1 MSQRANPVVVGGFM
15 VAMIALCI
23 FLVVFV
29 GTGNLSSY
37 SSSRY
42 ELLYSSSIK
51 GLNVGAPVALK
62 GVKIGEVV
70 SITAKIYP
78 EKLDVLNSVVID
90 VDPKAMVRVGEPDKR
105 REEVIQELLGK
116 GLSAQLKMQSLLT
129 GLLYIEVNF
138 YPQRE
143 RNTFPIETE
152 YPQIPTV
159 PSDLEQLTQN
169 LEGFDLRGM
178 AEDMKGVI
186 AGLNQVLANED
197 TQALP
202 TTVNHTMVA
211 FGDMSGEMKKMA
223 IGMRQD
229 MAAMRAQMAP
239 MAAEIRQMAGQLN
252 EEVPGTVK
260 QLNSML
266 AELENTLV
274 AARGTLER
282 AENAMDPD
290 SPLLYQME
298 QSAKDMSR
306 AARAVEEMAE
316 LLEKKPSSVLYGK

>member
-1 MSQRANPVVVGGFM
+1 MSQRANPAVVGGFM
-15 VAMIALCI
+15 VAIIALCI
-23 FLVVFV
+23 FLVLFV
-29 GTGNLSSY
+29 GTGSLSSY
-37 SSSRY
+37 TTSRY
-42 ELLYSSSIK
+42 ELLYSTSIK

-62 GVKIGEVV
+62 GVKVGEVV
-70 SITAKIYP
+70 SITAKVYP

-90 VDPKAMVRVGEPDKR
+90 IDPKAMVRVGEPNKR
-105 REEVIQELLGK
+105 REEVIQELVGR

-143 RNTFPIETE
+143 RNTFPIQTE

-169 LEGFDLRGM
+169 LEGLDLRAM

-186 AGLNQVLANED
+186 SSLNIILSNKD

-202 TTVNHTMVA
+202 TTVNRTMVA
-211 FGDMSGEMKKMA
+211 FGDMSGEMKSMA
-223 IGMRQD
+223 KGMHQD
-229 MAAMRAQMAP
+229 MAAMREQMAP
-239 MAAEIRQMAGQLN
+239 MAAEIRLVARELN
-252 EEVPGTVK
+252 AEVPGMVK
-260 QLNSML
+260 QLNTTL
-266 AELENTLV
+266 VELEATLV
-274 AARGTLER
+274 AAQGTLGQ
-282 AENAMDPD
+282 AENAIAPG
-290 SPLLYQME
+290 SPLLYQVE

-316 LLEKKPSSVLYGK
+316 LLEKRPSSVLYGK